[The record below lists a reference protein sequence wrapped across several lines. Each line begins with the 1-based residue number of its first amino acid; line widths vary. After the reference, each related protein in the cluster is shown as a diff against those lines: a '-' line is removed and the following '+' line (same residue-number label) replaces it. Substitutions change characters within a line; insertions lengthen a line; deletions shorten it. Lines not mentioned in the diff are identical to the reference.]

1 MLYYIIKLGVYSRCI
16 ISNSFMTYC
25 IEQLITGGEVMQKL
39 FCNICGIE
47 INERNYNLNKEA
59 FSDKNTTD
67 SIKFCPICG
76 APIKYLSKERFI
88 YKLEDKELNKE
99 VFKILDHAVK
109 LEVFNGDFYKKASEL
124 AKNEK
129 ISKLFKALANI
140 EYGHSMVHKNLAGI
154 REMPKLTAINYDK
167 YDTDSILLEM
177 AEKREEHAVNYYN
190 KYGKDINSKSLNI
203 VFEAL
208 KNVEIDHIHI
218 INEK

>member
-1 MLYYIIKLGVYSRCI
+1 MES
-16 ISNSFMTYC
+16 
-25 IEQLITGGEVMQKL
+25 L

-59 FSDKNTTD
+59 FLNENTID

-76 APIKYLSKERFI
+76 APIKYLSKERFV
-88 YKLEDKELNKE
+88 YKLQEKELNKE

-109 LEVFNGDFYKKASEL
+109 LEVFNGDFYKRASEL
-124 AKNEK
+124 AKTK
-129 ISKLFKALANI
+129 AVSKLFKALASI
-140 EYGHSMVHKNLAGI
+140 EYGHAMVHKNLAGI
-154 REMPKLTAINYDK
+154 KEMPKLATINYDK
-167 YDTDSILLEM
+167 YDNDSILLEM

-190 KYGKDINSKSLNI
+190 KYGKDINSKTLHI
-203 VFEAL
+203 IFEAL

>member
-1 MLYYIIKLGVYSRCI
+1 
-16 ISNSFMTYC
+16 
-25 IEQLITGGEVMQKL
+25 MQKL

-59 FSDKNTTD
+59 FLDKNTID

-76 APIKYLSKERFI
+76 APIKYLSEEKFI
-88 YKLEDKELNKE
+88 YRLEEKEL
-99 VFKILDHAVK
+99 K

-129 ISKLFKALANI
+129 VSKLFKALANV
-140 EYGHSMVHKNLAGI
+140 EYGHAMVHKNLAGI
-154 REMPKLTAINYDK
+154 REMPKLAKINYDK
-167 YDTDSILLEM
+167 YDNDSILLEM

-190 KYGKDINSKSLNI
+190 KYDKDINSKTLHI